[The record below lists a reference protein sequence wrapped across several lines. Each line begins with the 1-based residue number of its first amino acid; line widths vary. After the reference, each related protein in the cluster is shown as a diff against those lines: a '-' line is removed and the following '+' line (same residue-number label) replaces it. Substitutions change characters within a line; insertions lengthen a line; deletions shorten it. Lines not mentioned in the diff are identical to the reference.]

1 MSRRQLTYRAKC
13 GHEGCT
19 EHATFD
25 ASSRAELMRLDRD
38 VGYGRWRCV
47 RHSQPNEVLSPTNL
61 VRVWEDTS
69 QQLPHGVFFTN
80 AGFLFGPGF
89 KVFAADFPPGTRL
102 RVTAEIILPE
112 TL

>member
-1 MSRRQLTYRAKC
+1 MTYRAKC

-19 EHATFD
+19 EYANFTAD
-25 ASSRAELMRLDRD
+25 TRAEYGLLDRHH
-38 VGYGRWRCV
+38 GYGRWRCV
-47 RHSQPNEVLSPTNL
+47 RHTQPDDVLSTTNR

-69 QQLPHGVFFTN
+69 DQRPHGRFFSN
-80 AGFLFGPGF
+80 AGFISGPGF
-89 KVFAADFPPGTRL
+89 KVFAKDFPPGTRL